1 MRCWRGRTL
10 SAALIAIVVLAK
22 AGTTA
27 NVWRGRGVMDSR
39 SRDMNRPSLSLLVIR
54 NVFAAGACAVGRI
67 RDWASAIPSAP
78 TRDSR
83 RMPIGLAV
91 KARSRTTVSSTI
103 LARRAK
109 LPGTVQQIMLAGR
122 LIDQAGRMICHCVDG
137 RAGEVLRTLPSHL
150 VLRSN
155 IPVFGSPTT
164 EFVRDAFLET
174 SIASI
179 RSLLHLARSLQQ
191 DCGTED

>member
-1 MRCWRGRTL
+1 M
-10 SAALIAIVVLAK
+10 
-22 AGTTA
+22 TA

-39 SRDMNRPSLSLLVIR
+39 SRDMPRGLAPSGKSVI
-54 NVFAAGACAVGRI
+54 GL
-67 RDWASAIPSAP
+67 P
-78 TRDSR
+78 TIGTDRDSR
-83 RMPIGLAV
+83 RLPTVRA
-91 KARSRTTVSSTI
+91 KSRTTRRTTVSSTI

-122 LIDQAGRMICHCVDG
+122 LIDPAGRMICHGVDG

-150 VLRSN
+150 ALRSN

-164 EFVRDAFLET
+164 KFVRDAFLET

-191 DCGTED
+191 DCSTED